1 MRAQPKPVDIAH
13 TILNAH
19 VFNPR
24 SPDVA
29 EGDLVQAVN
38 DLLDTLE
45 AQQVGYLLVG
55 GIALLAYVAGRNTED
70 IDLILSL
77 SDLEVLDEL
86 IVSEQDQ
93 NFARATFHGLRVDVL
108 LTQNPLFDY
117 VRRHCATTAE
127 FVGRTVP
134 CSTVEGLLLLK
145 FYALPSLYRQGDFD
159 RVALYETDIAML
171 LRHYSVNVSALF
183 DLLKKHLPEGDIQ
196 SLQEIYG
203 DIEKR
208 IRRFRGE

>member
-1 MRAQPKPVDIAH
+1 MIAHPKPVDIARI
-13 TILNAH
+13 ILNAR

-29 EGDLVQAVN
+29 EGDLTQAVN

-45 AQQVGYLLVG
+45 AQQVDYLLVG

-77 SDLEVLDEL
+77 SDLDVLDEL

-108 LTQNPLFDY
+108 LTQNQLFDH
-117 VRRHCATTAE
+117 VRRHCATTVE
-127 FVGRTVP
+127 FVGRAVP

-145 FYALPSLYRQGDFD
+145 FYALPSLYRRGDFD

-171 LRHYSVNVSALF
+171 LRHYPVDVPALF
-183 DLLKKHLPEGDIQ
+183 DLLKKHLPESDIQ
-196 SLQEIYG
+196 SLQEIHG

-208 IRRFRGE
+208 IRRFRSE